1 MRFLVGLSSTKK
13 ETLIRGA
20 RSLAIRDDVKRFMN
34 IYSLFT
40 VDEINRLLQVNVT
53 EDSCGLI
60 EYFYSLVTDSWQ
72 SSADK
77 MMAVDLHM
85 DLADDLLLYTDKIT
99 MNFSLECR
107 VPMLDLNLVDFLQSL
122 PTGYKVQR
130 HKTKIVHR
138 KFAESLLPRDIIER
152 PKFGFQSPTDI
163 WFRTQSGFIESTL
176 LNGKLKDYLTRTE
189 ISKVVEQHK
198 KGYNREKQ
206 IFLLLSLNEWLN
218 NNI

>member
-1 MRFLVGLSSTKK
+1 
-13 ETLIRGA
+13 
-20 RSLAIRDDVKRFMN
+20 
-34 IYSLFT
+34 
-40 VDEINRLLQVNVT
+40 
-53 EDSCGLI
+53 
-60 EYFYSLVTDSWQ
+60 
-72 SSADK
+72 
-77 MMAVDLHM
+77 MAVDLRM
-85 DLADDLLLYTDKIT
+85 DLADDLLLYTDKVT

-107 VPMLDLNLVDFLQSL
+107 VPMLDLDLVDFLQSL
-122 PTGYKVQR
+122 PTEYKVQR
-130 HKTKIVHR
+130 RRTKIVHR
-138 KFAESLLPRDIIER
+138 KFAEDLLPRDIIER